1 MSAELAMSGLT
12 RRFGGL
18 VAVNDVDLTVQ
29 AGTIHGIIGPNGAG
43 KTTLF
48 NMIAGS
54 FPPSAG
60 RILLNRRDI
69 TALSPERRCA
79 LGIARTFQVPRPFA
93 GLDLLDNVAIGCLE
107 RARSVSDARSLA
119 REVLASL
126 GIEDHAARI
135 AGGLPIGLRKL
146 LEVARALATAPKL
159 LLLDEVMGGLHGA
172 EVDRMVETIRRINAT
187 GTTVLMIE
195 HVMPAIMSLAGTVT
209 VLDQGRVIASAPPDI
224 VTRDPAVIAAYLG
237 DEVLA

>member
-1 MSAELAMSGLT
+1 MSAELLMTGLT

-18 VAVNDVDLTVQ
+18 VAVNDVELAVR

-48 NMIAGS
+48 NMIAGT

-60 RILLNRRDI
+60 RILLDGRDI
-69 TALSPERRCA
+69 TALAPERRCA

-93 GLDLLDNVAIGCLE
+93 GLDMLDNVAIGCLAH
-107 RARSVSDARSLA
+107 ARSVTHARSLA
-119 REVLASL
+119 RDVLASL
-126 GIEDHAARI
+126 GIEDHAGQA

-159 LLLDEVMGGLHGA
+159 LLLDEVMGGLHGT
-172 EVDRMVETIRRINAT
+172 EVDRMVETIRRINAA

-224 VTRDPAVIAAYLG
+224 ITRDPAVIAAYLG

>member
-1 MSAELAMSGLT
+1 MSAELRMTGLT
-12 RRFGGL
+12 RRFSGL
-18 VAVNDVDLTVQ
+18 IAVNDVDLTVQ
-29 AGTIHGIIGPNGAG
+29 AGAIHGIIGPNGAG

-48 NMIAGS
+48 NMIAGT
-54 FPPSAG
+54 FPPSEG
-60 RILLNRRDI
+60 RILLDGRDI

-93 GLDLLDNVAIGCLE
+93 GLDMLDNVAVGCLE
-107 RARSVSDARSLA
+107 RARSVSHARSLA

-209 VLDQGRVIASAPPDI
+209 VLDQGRVIASASPDI

>member
-1 MSAELAMSGLT
+1 MSAELRMTGLT
-12 RRFGGL
+12 RRFSGL
-18 VAVNDVDLTVQ
+18 IAVNDVDLTVP
-29 AGTIHGIIGPNGAG
+29 AGAIHGIIGPNGAG

-60 RILLNRRDI
+60 RILLDGRDI
-69 TALSPERRCA
+69 TAMSPERRCA

-107 RARSVSDARSLA
+107 RARSVTHARSLA

-126 GIEDHAARI
+126 GVEDHAERI

-172 EVDRMVETIRRINAT
+172 EVDRMVDTIRRINAT

-237 DEVLA
+237 DEVAA